1 MRALVIAN
9 RVDPDPGYVGAALV
23 ARGFTL
29 DACWR
34 EQQEPLPD
42 PTGYDLVLALG
53 SDWSVYWEHVAVHVD
68 REAALLRAAVD
79 AGVRVLGLCFGGQLL
94 AHALGGRVE
103 PAPTPEIGWY
113 RVESARP
120 QLLPEGPYA
129 QWHVDRFVPPPGAV
143 ELARSAAG
151 SQAYTLGSALGL
163 QFHPEASPEILRR
176 WVDDGQASLV
186 ANGVDGA
193 AFLTEAEARAEEAR
207 ARAEVLVQS
216 FLSGELVG

>member
-9 RVDPDPGYVGAALV
+9 RVDPDPGYVGAALAV
-23 ARGFTL
+23 RGFSL

-34 EQQEPLPD
+34 EQEGPLPD

-79 AGVRVLGLCFGGQLL
+79 AGVPVLGLCFGGQLL

-113 RVESARP
+113 RVESDRP
-120 QLLPEGPYA
+120 EQLPEGPYA

-143 ELARSAAG
+143 ELARSPAG
-151 SQAYTLGSALGL
+151 SQAYALGSALGL

-176 WVDDGQASLV
+176 WVEEGQSSLD

-193 AFLTEAEARAEEAR
+193 AFLAEAEARAEEAR
-207 ARAEVLVQS
+207 ARADLLVTA
-216 FLSGELVG
+216 FLGGRLSP

>member
-9 RVDPDPGYVGAALV
+9 RVDPDPGYVGAALA

-29 DACWR
+29 DLCWR
-34 EQQEPLPD
+34 EQDRPLPD

-79 AGVRVLGLCFGGQLL
+79 EAVPVLGLCFGAQLL

-113 RVESARP
+113 RVESDRP
-120 QLLPEGPYA
+120 EQLPEGPYA
-129 QWHVDRFVPPPGAV
+129 QWHVDRFVPPPAAV
-143 ELARSAAG
+143 ELARSPAG
-151 SQAYTLGSALGL
+151 SQAYALGSALGL

-176 WVDDGQASLV
+176 WVEEGQSSLD

-193 AFLTEAEARAEEAR
+193 AFLAEAEARAEETR
-207 ARAEVLVQS
+207 ARADLVVTA
-216 FLSGELVG
+216 FLGGRLAT